1 MEDNLTIDKS
11 VPAADKREMKLNEED
26 KFNLVSAAKWAEFIS
41 ITTFVLIGLVL
52 AACVF
57 FMLAMGF
64 AGLSTN
70 DIGSPLMPARYFTPG
85 AMWPMIIFYI
95 VIYLIYL
102 IPTLYLYRFARK
114 AKSAIAAGNEVEM
127 TESFRNL
134 RGSLKFYGIMV
145 IIGIALAFLV
155 MIGMII
161 AAAAGAM

>member
-26 KFNLVSAAKWAEFIS
+26 KFNLVSAAKWAEFIC
-41 ITTFVLIGLVL
+41 IVMFVCIGLVL

-64 AGLSTN
+64 AGLSSN
-70 DIGSPLMPARYFTPG
+70 DLGNSVHVGYLSPAVMW
-85 AMWPMIIFYI
+85 AMMVACI

-102 IPTLYLYRFARK
+102 IPILYLYRFARK
-114 AKSAIAAGNEVEM
+114 TKSAIATGSESEM

-134 RGSLKFYGIMV
+134 RSSLKFYGIVVIAGIAFTFLM
-145 IIGIALAFLV
+145 IIGML
-155 MIGMII
+155 I